1 MKIFKESLRMESNG
15 QNLIFVKDLMDTK
28 VDSSIQKA
36 YPYQDLAIQ
45 AEKILTK
52 LRW

>member
-1 MKIFKESLRMESNG
+1 MESNG
-15 QNLIFVKDLMDTK
+15 QNLIFVKDLMETK

-45 AEKILTK
+45 AEKMLSM